1 MKNILKFL
9 LLVSFIATVLVA
21 DEKAYVKESFE
32 KVIEDVLEVV
42 KNKQISKDER
52 NAKVVEVVSPMFDFV
67 LMGKLSLG
75 KKWKSLGKSDR
86 KKFIELYVERMK
98 KSYSSKLDS
107 FNDEKIIIK
116 DIKQT
121 KKNRIELQSILMQTS
136 GDEFKVN
143 YKFYK
148 PKKTKKEKLNW
159 IVYDVEIQGVSILK
173 TDKAQFKEYLHTHT
187 LSQLMDSMK

>member
-121 KKNRIELQSILMQTS
+121 KKNRIELQSIL
-136 GDEFKVN
+136 
-143 YKFYK
+143 
-148 PKKTKKEKLNW
+148 
-159 IVYDVEIQGVSILK
+159 IQRLELLRVFLISL
-173 TDKAQFKEYLHTHT
+173 
-187 LSQLMDSMK
+187 